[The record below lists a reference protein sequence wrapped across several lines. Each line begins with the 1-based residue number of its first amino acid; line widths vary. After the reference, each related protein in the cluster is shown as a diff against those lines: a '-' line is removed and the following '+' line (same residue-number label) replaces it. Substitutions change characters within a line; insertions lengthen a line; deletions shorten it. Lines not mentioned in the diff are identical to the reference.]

1 MMQMDNND
9 FLRRLNSWAD
19 ECHTDFP
26 NAFGYPANYN
36 INLTEFYRWYLE
48 NGLGTKLLNNAGDPF
63 EAPNNLS
70 TLSFEREVI
79 EYFAPKYGF
88 STDDLWGMVTMSG
101 TDGNNHGIYFGV
113 NYLRKTT
120 GKEPILYFSD
130 EAHYSNYRLCH
141 LQNLEVRL
149 VKTDS
154 MGRMLES
161 SLAEQLE
168 PSRPCLMVYAMGS
181 TFKGAIDDQPSLNKV
196 LARYPNMPV
205 YRHLDAA
212 LFGGYLPFSRF
223 RSMVN
228 RNTIPFDSISISG
241 HKFFGID
248 SPCGMFITTRK
259 IYDTQASFEIPYL
272 NSDMRMI
279 SCSRAGME
287 PLKFWWLIQTVGEE
301 KWTRQAEMILENTE
315 YFKRELSRIGWPH
328 WANSCS
334 NTIFLRRPPKEIV
347 EKYTL
352 ANSYDD
358 AFGGELSHIV
368 VMQHVTKEAI
378 DCFIRDLSSL

>member
-1 MMQMDNND
+1 MKNND
-9 FLRRLNSWAD
+9 YLKILNGWAD

-48 NGLGTKLLNNAGDPF
+48 NGLGTKLINNAGDPF

-79 EYFAPKYGF
+79 EYFAPRYGF
-88 STDDLWGMVTMSG
+88 STSDLWGMVTMSG

-149 VKTDS
+149 VKTDD

-181 TFKGAIDDQPSLNKV
+181 TFKGAIDDQPSLNRI
-196 LARYPNMPV
+196 LAKYPNMAV

-212 LFGGYLPFSRF
+212 LFGGYLPFSRY
-223 RSMVN
+223 RNLVN
-228 RNTIPFDSISISG
+228 RNVVPFDSISISG

-259 IYDTQASFEIPYL
+259 VYDTQASFDIPYL
-272 NSDMRMI
+272 NADMRMI
-279 SCSRAGME
+279 SCSRAGIE

-301 KWTRQAEMILENTE
+301 KWTEQAEQILENTE
-315 YFKRELSRIGWPH
+315 YFKTELGRIAWPH
-328 WANSCS
+328 WANRYS
-334 NTIFLRRPPKEIV
+334 NTIFLKRPSKEIV
-347 EKYTL
+347 DKYTL
-352 ANSYDD
+352 ANSYDE

-378 DCFIRDLSSL
+378 DCFIRDLFEDY